1 MPRNEATARPKS
13 APKAAAKAEAPSP
26 AGPLISDP
34 YDWIAKQTSIT
45 SSKDIEVSKTLID
58 QVIGQDQAVAAAQKA
73 ASQKRHLLLIG
84 DPGTGKSMIAK
95 AMSEMLPAERLND
108 VLTYHN
114 AKDPNN
120 PRILTVDA
128 GAGNKVVNTMKNR
141 ARRRKI
147 VNRTIEWVLYIG
159 ILLLALYYY
168 LMREDPQII
177 LFGVLVSVFMYMA
190 FKGRKD
196 PVMFSVPKLLMSH
209 EPGKEKNAPYVDGT

>member
-95 AMSEMLPAERLND
+95 AMSEMLPPETLSD

-114 AKDPNN
+114 AKDPNQ
-120 PRILTVDA
+120 PGILTVEA
-128 GAGNKVVNTMKNR
+128 GKGRGVIGQM
-141 ARRRKI
+141 RRVAHRKKI
-147 VNRTIEWVLYIG
+147 AMAAVEW
-159 ILLLALYYY
+159 ILLLG
-168 LMREDPQII
+168 I
-177 LFGVLVSVFMYMA
+177 LAM
-190 FKGRKD
+190 
-196 PVMFSVPKLLMSH
+196 
-209 EPGKEKNAPYVDGT
+209 GTWF